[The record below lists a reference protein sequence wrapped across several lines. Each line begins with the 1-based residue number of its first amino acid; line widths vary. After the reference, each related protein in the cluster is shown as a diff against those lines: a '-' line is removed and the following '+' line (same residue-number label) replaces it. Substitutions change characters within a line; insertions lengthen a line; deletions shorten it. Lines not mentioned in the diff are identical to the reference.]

1 MMIWLDFLS
10 QPYILLMIICIGKK
24 INTEKVFTTYLV
36 FFPEKYLFAVF
47 FFWEKEHEIN
57 SATIY
62 IRKEFISFN

>member
-1 MMIWLDFLS
+1 MMIWQDFLS

-47 FFWEKEHEIN
+47 FFFEKK
-57 SATIY
+57 SM
-62 IRKEFISFN
+62 K